1 MPYLIDGHNLIG
13 TGLLQGITLAD
24 EDDEI
29 KLVQLL
35 KQYQPRARTRITVVF
50 DRGLPGGR
58 ARALSGGGVEVIF
71 AGSGQTADD
80 IIKARIRRSRN
91 PASLRVVSS
100 DRSIQQIARAR
111 GCKVIASNIFAHELL
126 HTPSYPSEQEDVHLT
141 EEEIEE
147 WLALFKQRKKPR
159 K

>member
-13 TGLLQGITLAD
+13 TGLLEGITLAD

-80 IIKARIRRSRN
+80 VIKARIRRARN

-100 DRSIQQIARAR
+100 DRSIQQTAKAH
-111 GCKVIASNIFAHELL
+111 GCKVIPAKVFAHELR
-126 HTPSYPSEQEDVHLT
+126 HPPSETSEWEDVRLT

-147 WLALFKQRKKPR
+147 WLALFKQRKGR
-159 K
+159 T